1 MLRGFGLTSK
11 RASTN
16 SGICLTSP
24 QRMKA
29 AGRRSSLVCF
39 LRGHANRSACA
50 KSLLASLKRTGEIQ
64 FQGEDYT
71 INDEFKESTLQLADG
86 LDLDEVVSARL
97 LLGSQQDADVLHQPS
112 VASAL
117 VCFHEKRQFLLESLR
132 LILKQSIDPDV
143 EEEYREVLRQFV
155 SLVLETKDG
164 PARNGSLYAQKC
176 LAGMVSIENWLQ
188 ALGDRYQ
195 GSLTI
200 GQAMGP
206 EKEELLQFQQASLG
220 HQHESLG
227 AVLTHLVKASHT
239 AVGDFHKVLEHLPK
253 LFKWN
258 SLALHYIPLIIAL
271 ISQHGSPDGTS
282 TFRDAR
288 VLHQKI
294 VNSTD
299 SAAWP
304 LRNLQAATVTWWLAE
319 YSGWFLE
326 APTGSPMQ
334 GMNIEAEADGRSKAF
349 LQALK
354 DGAFQCTLSVC
365 SQLKPGDWYD
375 PVRNGLT
382 RYLLKDAPALPRE
395 VMYASAYFQELVME
409 HVEAFIDA
417 FVTNMP
423 DTLRR
428 FKAEED
434 DQRRIIL
441 ATLQTDGSN
450 GTADQE
456 FHLERFLVIISYAF
470 DDRPDA
476 ADLFWA
482 DTDSNLYGFLQ
493 WASKRQSTP
502 RAGAFCELLRA
513 ISKGEECAASA
524 HRFLLEEGGSVSS
537 SRIRRPSSLSWTLI
551 FEELSLYT
559 SAVRDGSGVQRP
571 LSSFSSRLNS
581 DVSSKLNSDEI
592 DEPESGLMLECY
604 LRLTAHL
611 CVESISAR
619 NWILYHP
626 TFRILD
632 SLFSLSSNTIPS
644 RIQACAFGVVRALL
658 TEKSS
663 ELGQFVW
670 SSLDQ
675 WVSGGLVPLTNAS
688 RPAKLSMSPAQS
700 ETATFEVIAADFEAS
715 CEFINLLHN
724 LVAPSA
730 NDSALND
737 SLPFPEQLGSAYRT
751 PGIEPYIDFAFGRI
765 FALSEQHLEDP
776 LHLRI
781 LRCSVLDFAT
791 TCLGTFNENL
801 VILANKSTIAVDSA
815 MNTTSLAAYVRLH
828 PFGRVMEWMFNEKV
842 LAALFATARQDAN
855 EVSNSASDS
864 PLLVSLLR
872 CIDVMNLIMDLQST
886 YLEIARPQI
895 KLHAVGHRKAVLNP
909 ALASFEDSV
918 ATNLDLIANLGLYAG
933 AGNHALTVSSLKLLE
948 KLSSSRRLNHQA
960 APSIGKRINGN
971 RLIEVLEQQDQSDQI
986 ARSLVIA
993 MQFDWRELNEGSE
1006 APGWIIKSV
1015 VLDFLYVCLTSLPG
1029 RPTLAHALLGFAC
1042 SSLSVDIPP
1051 NGLFAKGVSLF
1062 HAIMNLVVE
1071 YPDGDGSDMFPWA
1084 SSLKQ
1089 KGMKVLS
1096 ELWTSPLTA
1105 IFTLT
1110 ELRSSDFLFALFLKQ
1125 QPVGPNTDWG
1135 GRPPQDPEFF
1145 YTESSLACADYLGQ
1159 RRALFEYAS
1168 AEIRLIADEAAP
1180 SLKAR
1185 MFSTL
1190 LGSTTLPDGT
1200 QEPNKSIFDLFDFAE
1215 LDFGDIA
1222 HQPHLAYFADV
1233 NFAVGAEGE
1242 ADSDVVQFDLKIV
1255 EELMALRLNELRIS
1269 GHLLDSNE
1277 EQQALAEASDALM
1290 FFKGRNQS
1298 RMFRSAKLHLLKA
1311 WSDVVKL
1318 FVAKCDFG
1326 KSDKSALI
1334 LQLLQMVNPKL
1345 ERNSE
1350 EDPSGALEV
1359 AKLIQALLTHLDFE
1373 LLTTDSAKA
1382 DDIGNDKLFQ
1392 TFKTAMRAIH
1402 VPHGSSEFRESLYN
1416 ICHKYLAGTSS
1427 VPGTSVRRRHETH
1440 IVKSA
1445 GGTLMDILC
1454 DDAYGGSS
1462 TCRIS
1467 ALLFLDSLVALAKAA
1482 NSTYIVESLV
1492 RTNFI
1497 VLFVETISDIP
1508 KELRATERKGQ

>member
-1 MLRGFGLTSK
+1 M
-11 RASTN
+11 
-16 SGICLTSP
+16 
-24 QRMKA
+24 
-29 AGRRSSLVCF
+29 
-39 LRGHANRSACA
+39 
-50 KSLLASLKRTGEIQ
+50 LKRTGEIQ

-71 INDEFKESTLQLADG
+71 INDEFKECTLQLADG
-86 LDLDEVVSARL
+86 LDLDEIVSAEL
-97 LLGSQQDADVLHQPS
+97 LLGSQQDADVLQQPS
-112 VASAL
+112 MASAV
-117 VCFHEKRQFLLESLR
+117 VCFHEKRQLLLESLR
-132 LILKQSIDPDV
+132 LILKQSIDPDI
-143 EEEYREVLRQFV
+143 EEEYRDVLRQFV

-164 PARNGSLYAQKC
+164 PARNASLYAQKC
-176 LAGMVSIENWLQ
+176 LAGMVSIESWLQ

-195 GSLTI
+195 GSLVV
-200 GQAMGP
+200 GQVMGP

-227 AVLTHLVKASHT
+227 AVVTHLVKAGHT

-253 LFKWN
+253 LVKWN
-258 SLALHYIPLIIAL
+258 SLALHYIPPIIAL

-294 VNSTD
+294 VNITD
-299 SAAWP
+299 STVWS

-326 APTGSPMQ
+326 APVGSPMQ
-334 GMNIEAEADGRSKAF
+334 GMDIEAEADGRSKAF
-349 LQALK
+349 FQALK

-434 DQRRIIL
+434 DQRRRIL

-470 DDRPDA
+470 DDRLDA

-524 HRFLLEEGGSVSS
+524 HRFLMEEGGSVSS
-537 SRIRRPSSLSWTLI
+537 SRIRRPSSLSWALI

-559 SAVRDGSGVQRP
+559 SAVRDGSGVQRT

-581 DVSSKLNSDEI
+581 DVSSKPNSEEI

-611 CVESISAR
+611 CGESVSAR
-619 NWILYHP
+619 NWILCHP

-658 TEKSS
+658 TEKTN
-663 ELGQFVW
+663 ELGFFVW

-675 WVSGGLVPLTNAS
+675 WVSGGLVALTNVS

-700 ETATFEVIAADFEAS
+700 EAATFEMIAADFEAS

-724 LVAPSA
+724 LVAPSM
-730 NDSALND
+730 NDSTLND

-765 FALSEQHLEDP
+765 FALSDQHLEDP
-776 LHLRI
+776 QHLRI
-781 LRCSVLDFAT
+781 LRCSVLDFAA

-801 VILANKSTIAVDSA
+801 VILANRSTIAVDSA

-909 ALASFEDSV
+909 TLASFEDSV
-918 ATNLDLIANLGLYAG
+918 ATHLDLIADLGLYAG
-933 AGNHALTVSSLKLLE
+933 AGHHTLTMSSLKLLE

-960 APSIGKRINGN
+960 APGIDKRINGN
-971 RLIEVLEQQDQSDQI
+971 RLIEVIEQQDQSDQI

-1015 VLDFLYVCLTSLPG
+1015 ILDFLFVCLTSLPG

-1042 SSLSVDIPP
+1042 GSLSVDIPP
-1051 NGLFAKGVSLF
+1051 NGQFARGASLF
-1062 HAIMNLVVE
+1062 HAIMSLVIE
-1071 YPDGDGSDMFPWA
+1071 YPDGDGHDMFPWA

-1089 KGMKVLS
+1089 KAMKVLS

-1110 ELRSSDFLFALFLKQ
+1110 ELRNSDFLFALFLKQ
-1125 QPVGPNTDWG
+1125 QLVGPSTEWG
-1135 GRPPQDPEFF
+1135 GRPSQDPEFF
-1145 YTESSLACADYLGQ
+1145 YTESSLTCGDYLGQ

-1185 MFSTL
+1185 IFSTL
-1190 LGSTTLPDGT
+1190 LGSTTLPDGSL
-1200 QEPNKSIFDLFDFAE
+1200 EPNKSIFDLFDFAE
-1215 LDFGDIA
+1215 LDFGDDA
-1222 HQPHLAYFADV
+1222 QRPHLMYFADV
-1233 NFAVGAEGE
+1233 NFAVAAEGE
-1242 ADSDVVQFDLKIV
+1242 ADSDIAQFDLKIV

-1269 GHLLDSNE
+1269 GHSLDSNE
-1277 EQQALAEASDALM
+1277 EQQALAEASDALI
-1290 FFKGRNQS
+1290 FFKGRNHS
-1298 RMFRSAKLHLLKA
+1298 RMLRSAKLQLLKA
-1311 WSDVVKL
+1311 WTDVVKL
-1318 FVAKCDFG
+1318 FIAKCDTG
-1326 KSDKSALI
+1326 NSNKSALI

-1345 ERNSE
+1345 ERYSE
-1350 EDPSGALEV
+1350 EDPSGALEIARLV
-1359 AKLIQALLTHLDFE
+1359 QALLTQLDFE
-1373 LLTTDSAKA
+1373 LLTADSAKA

-1392 TFKTAMRAIH
+1392 TFKTALRAIH
-1402 VPHGSSEFRESLYN
+1402 LPHGSSDFRESLYN
-1416 ICHKYLAGTSS
+1416 TCHRYLAGTSS
-1427 VPGTSVRRRHETH
+1427 VPGDSVRRRHDTH
-1440 IVKSA
+1440 IVKTA
-1445 GGTLMDILC
+1445 GGILMDILC

-1482 NSTYIVESLV
+1482 KSTYIIESLV